1 VNNIPKYVASR
12 TLQEPLI
19 WNAALIHGDLA
30 KRIVEIKH
38 QHTGNLLS
46 YGCGEFAY
54 FLATNGLLDEIHFWI
69 HPIIWGRGVKPFESR
84 DPLSLRILSATT
96 FRSGVALL
104 CYEPA
109 LHRS

>member
-1 VNNIPKYVASR
+1 MLLAWPGR
-12 TLQEPLI
+12 RDF
-19 WNAALIHGDLA
+19 AAADAQDSHDTHL
-30 KRIVEIKH
+30 EIKH

-84 DPLSLRILSATT
+84 GPLSLRILSATT